1 MAIEQVKAFYE
12 RLSSDKDFYSQLQST
27 TSKAECK
34 QVVKSAGYSFTD
46 AEFEDYTAQLLG
58 SKTQG
63 DRLEFLNER
72 ELAGVLGGASIFMQ
86 GSVPIPPYGQSPD
99 LYNQY

>member
-34 QVVKSAGYSFTD
+34 QVVNLAGYSFTD

-58 SKTQG
+58 SKTPPG
-63 DRLEFLNER
+63 NRLESLNER

-86 GSVPIPPYGQSPD
+86 GSVNLPPYGHSPD
-99 LYNQY
+99 L

>member
-12 RLSSDKDFYSQLQST
+12 RLSSDQSFYRQLKST

-34 QVVKSAGYSFTD
+34 QVVKLAGYSFTD

-58 SKTQG
+58 SETPG
-63 DRLEFLNER
+63 DRLDSLNER
-72 ELAGVLGGASIFMQ
+72 ELEGVLGGASIFMQ
-86 GSVPIPPYGQSPD
+86 GSVQVSPYGHSPD
-99 LYNQY
+99 LYL